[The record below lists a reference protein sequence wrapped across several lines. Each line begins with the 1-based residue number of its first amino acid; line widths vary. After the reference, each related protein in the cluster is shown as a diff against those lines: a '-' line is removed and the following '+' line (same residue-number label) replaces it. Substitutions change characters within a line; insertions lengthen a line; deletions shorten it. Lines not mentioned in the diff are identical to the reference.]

1 MNAEQEIEF
10 FDAHVRHA
18 TRAEHIERQIE
29 IWKSEL
35 GPTLAFLHVLNVLG
49 EAREASHARLHREVS
64 AVLGKD
70 Q

>member
-18 TRAEHIERQIE
+18 TRAAHIEQQIE
-29 IWKSEL
+29 LWASEL
-35 GPTLAFLHVLNVLG
+35 GHTLAFLHVLNVLG
-49 EAREASHARLHREVS
+49 EAREASMARLHREVS
-64 AVLGKD
+64 AVLG